1 MKLFKHMEP
10 MLMLAFFLL
19 CALGA
24 LQIGSPHKAAM
35 TGDLVDK
42 TDVQPPGARG
52 EPHAAMA
59 LAMPAQIPLPMQTQT
74 QTQMQ
79 TLRPKQMPVLTPMP
93 TPMPVVHII
102 GRRMT
107 DAEKSGAAASA
118 G

>member
-24 LQIGSPHKAAM
+24 LQIGAPHTPAV
-35 TGDLVDK
+35 TGDLVDN
-42 TDVQPPGARG
+42 TNAQPPGARSR
-52 EPHAAMA
+52 PSAAM
-59 LAMPAQIPLPMQTQT
+59 PMQTQM
-74 QTQMQ
+74 QMQ
-79 TLRPKQMPVLTPMP
+79 TQRQMQMPMQTQRPMQMPVLTPMP

-107 DAEKSGAAASA
+107 DAEKRAAASA